1 MAKIRGYIKRIERR
15 KVNEEKINKAIEA
28 FKTVEKIVRDFY
40 DKPVVVTYSGGKDS
54 DVLLDLAIKSG
65 IDFEVSHSITTVDAP
80 QTNRHVNRVFAE
92 LKEKGIKAY
101 KIMPTYKG
109 KPINMFSLIAQKGIP
124 PTKLVRYCCGVFKE
138 GTEKN
143 RVVALGVRSAESRKR
158 QNRDTFSAVEKKL
171 KDSRH
176 FSLEHTEEVFKDAKG
191 QDEVWDCTLVTTAR
205 KHKTILVNPIYE
217 WTDAEIWGYIH
228 ENNIAYNELYDM
240 GYSRVG
246 CILCPFAKK
255 SEKQRDILTFPAYK
269 ERYIKAFEKMLEAR
283 KERGKDDGNGGVW
296 KDAESVFKWWI
307 EDKTIEGQMKFD
319 FAEEKK
325 G

>member
-1 MAKIRGYIKRIERR
+1 M
-15 KVNEEKINKAIEA
+15 NEDKINKAIEA
-28 FKTVEKIVRDFY
+28 FKTAEKIARDFY

-65 IDFEVSHSITTVDAP
+65 ISFEVSHSITTVDAP
-80 QTNRHVNRVFAE
+80 QTNRHVNKVFAE

-101 KIMPTYKG
+101 KTMPTYKG

-124 PTKLVRYCCGVFKE
+124 PTRLVRYCCGVFKE

-158 QNRDTFSAVEKKL
+158 QNRDIFSTSVGKL
-171 KDSRH
+171 ANSKH
-176 FSLEHTEEVFKDAKG
+176 FSLPHVQEVFKEAKE
-191 QDEVWDCTLVTTAR
+191 QDEVWDCAIVSTAR
-205 KHKTILVNPIYE
+205 KRKTILVNVIYD
-217 WTDAEIWGYIH
+217 WSDAEVWKYIH

-246 CILCPFAKK
+246 CILCPLANKR
-255 SEKQRDILTFPAYK
+255 EKQRDILTFPAYK
-269 ERYIKAFEKMLEAR
+269 ERYIKAFEKMLEVR
-283 KERGKDDGNGGVW
+283 KARGKDDSKGGAW

-307 EDKTIEGQMKFD
+307 EDKTIEGQMKFN
-319 FAEEKK
+319 FEGIAKAMAEQWGK
-325 G
+325 

>member
-1 MAKIRGYIKRIERR
+1 M
-15 KVNEEKINKAIEA
+15 NEDKINKAIEA
-28 FKTVEKIVRDFY
+28 FKTAEKIARDFY

-65 IDFEVSHSITTVDAP
+65 ISFEVSHSITTVDAP
-80 QTNRHVNRVFAE
+80 QTNRHVNKVFAE

-101 KIMPTYKG
+101 KKMPIYKG

-124 PTKLVRYCCGVFKE
+124 PTRLVRYCCGVFKE

-143 RVVALGVRSAESRKR
+143 KVVALGVRAAESKRR
-158 QNRDTFSAVEKKL
+158 QNRDIFSTSVGKL
-171 KDSRH
+171 ANSKH
-176 FSLEHTEEVFKDAKG
+176 FSLSHVQEVFKDAKE

-205 KHKTILVNPIYE
+205 KHKTILVNPIYD
-217 WTDAEIWGYIH
+217 WSDAEIWEYIH

-246 CILCPFAKK
+246 CILCPLANKR
-255 SEKQRDILTFPAYK
+255 EKQRDILTFPAYK
-269 ERYIKAFEKMLEAR
+269 ERYIKAFEKMLEVR

-296 KDAESVFKWWI
+296 KDAESVFRWWI
-307 EDKTIEGQMKFD
+307 EDKTIKGQMKFD
-319 FAEEKK
+319 FLEEEKE
-325 G
+325 

>member
-1 MAKIRGYIKRIERR
+1 MKIRAYKTNGKGR
-15 KVNEEKINKAIEA
+15 KVNEEKISKAIKA
-28 FKTVEKIVRDFY
+28 LKTAEKIARDFY

-65 IDFEVSHSITTVDAP
+65 ISFEVSHNITTVDAP
-80 QTNRHVNRVFAE
+80 QTNRHVNKVFAE

-101 KIMPTYKG
+101 KNMPIYKG
-109 KPINMFSLIAQKGIP
+109 KPINMFSLIVQKGMP
-124 PTKLVRYCCGVFKE
+124 PTRLVRYCCGVFKE
-138 GTEKN
+138 GTERN
-143 RVVALGVRSAESRKR
+143 RVVALGVRATESRKR
-158 QNRDTFSAVEKKL
+158 QNRNIFSTAGKKL
-171 KDSRH
+171 KDSRY
-176 FSLEHTEEVFKDAKG
+176 FSLEHTEEVFKNAKE

-246 CILCPFAKK
+246 CILCPLANKR
-255 SEKQRDILTFPAYK
+255 EKQRDILTFPAYK
-269 ERYIKAFEKMLEAR
+269 ERYIKAFERMLEVR
-283 KERGKDDGNGGVW
+283 KSRGKDDGDGGVW

-307 EDKTIEGQMKFD
+307 EDKTIEGQMEFN
-319 FAEEKK
+319 FEEE
-325 G
+325 

>member
-1 MAKIRGYIKRIERR
+1 MKIRAYKTNGEGR
-15 KVNEEKINKAIEA
+15 KVNEEKISKAIEA
-28 FKTVEKIVRDFY
+28 LKTAEKIARDFY

-65 IDFEVSHSITTVDAP
+65 ISFEVSHSITTVDAP
-80 QTNRHVNRVFAE
+80 QTNRHVNKVFAE

-101 KIMPTYKG
+101 KNMPIYKG
-109 KPINMFSLIAQKGIP
+109 NPINMFSLIVQKGMP
-124 PTKLVRYCCGVFKE
+124 PTRLVRYCCGVFKE

-143 RVVALGVRSAESRKR
+143 RVVALGVRAAESRKR
-158 QNRDTFSAVEKKL
+158 QNRNAFSTAGKKL
-171 KDSRH
+171 KDSRY
-176 FSLEHTEEVFKDAKG
+176 FSLEHTEEVFKNAKE

-246 CILCPFAKK
+246 CILCPLANKR
-255 SEKQRDILTFPAYK
+255 EKQRDILTFPAYK
-269 ERYIKAFEKMLEAR
+269 ERYIKAFEKMLEVR
-283 KERGKDDGNGGVW
+283 KGKGKESNKGESW
-296 KDAESVFKWWI
+296 KDAEAVFRWWI
-307 EDKTIEGQMKFD
+307 EDKTIKGQMEFN
-319 FAEEKK
+319 FEEEKK
-325 G
+325 V

>member
-1 MAKIRGYIKRIERR
+1 MRERKKRM
-15 KVNEEKINKAIEA
+15 NEDKINKAIEA
-28 FKTVEKIVRDFY
+28 FKTAEKIARDFY

-65 IDFEVSHSITTVDAP
+65 IKFEVSHSITTVDAP
-80 QTNRHVNRVFAE
+80 QTNRHVNKVFAE

-101 KIMPTYKG
+101 KKMPTYKG

-124 PTKLVRYCCGVFKE
+124 PTRLVRYCCGVFKE

-143 RVVALGVRSAESRKR
+143 KVVALGVRAAESKRR
-158 QNRDTFSAVEKKL
+158 QNRDIFSTSVGKL
-171 KDSRH
+171 ANSKH
-176 FSLEHTEEVFKDAKG
+176 FSLSHVQEVFKDAKE
-191 QDEVWDCTLVTTAR
+191 QDEVWDCALVTTAR

-217 WTDAEIWGYIH
+217 WTDAEVWEYIH

-246 CILCPFAKK
+246 CILCPLASKR
-255 SEKQRDILTFPAYK
+255 EKQRDLLTFPAYK
-269 ERYIKAFEKMLEAR
+269 ERYIKAFEKMLEVR
-283 KERGKDDGNGGVW
+283 KERGKDDRNGGVW

-307 EDKTIEGQMKFD
+307 EDKNIEGQMSFD
-319 FAEEKK
+319 FTNIDKE
-325 G
+325 